1 MATLNT
7 LRTKFGIL
15 LSAVIAFAL
24 LAFILSLKTD
34 MGFSGNNPKVGEI
47 AGDKIT
53 YMEYYDEYELT
64 KMQNGGNDVYDEAA
78 EERMAAAAWQSL
90 IAKHA
95 IVPGFEKMGLQV
107 TDAERM
113 AMLSG
118 EHLSGV
124 FYSAFADPSTGE
136 YNAAGLADF
145 LAQAQGNPQ
154 LQQTWNYINSQAV
167 LEREIAKYMGLVR
180 GGTYVNSLEVASGV
194 EHANHTFTGKVA
206 SKSYASLP
214 DSLFTVSQNDIKN
227 YYNEHKSQFKQ
238 QPSRSI
244 SYVVFEV
251 DPTQEDMAALEK
263 EVRGVADEFAAA
275 DDVRAFARQNR
286 RGTIEPN
293 YVGRAQ
299 LKSEEADAL
308 LAGGMYGPVLEND
321 IWKMARVVESK
332 NVPDS
337 IGLRHVVLSYNEEIL
352 ADSLMTVLNHGGD
365 IAQMA
370 ADYSIAQTA
379 ANGGDLGVMP
389 FAALPKEFADA
400 LATATKGD
408 KVKVVSG
415 NVIHLLDVYRAD
427 KPTTHVNIARIE
439 YPVEASSA
447 TKRAVHNAAS
457 SFTVNAKG
465 SVENFQTAAS
475 GAAVTPRVATIYS
488 SERTVRG
495 LDKSHEIVRWA
506 YGAKKGDVS
515 EIFNIGKD
523 YVVAVLSGID
533 NEEYR
538 PINAVQSQIQAAVLR
553 DKKFEKIVAD
563 AKGSTVEAVAE
574 GFGTE
579 VAEFNDLGYASYYIA
594 GVGFE
599 PRLVGAIAATEQT
612 GTLSAPV
619 KGASGVY
626 FFTVDTIAARDAE
639 QTAEAEKVRLQS
651 TAENMAQQASLYAVQ
666 ELANV
671 KDQRS
676 RYF

>member
-7 LRTKFGIL
+7 LRTKFGIV
-15 LSAVIAFAL
+15 LSVVIAFAL

-53 YMEYYDEYELT
+53 YTEYYDEYELT

-78 EERMAAAAWQSL
+78 EERLAAAAWQSL

-107 TDAERM
+107 TDAERL

-124 FYSAFADPSTGE
+124 FYNAFADPATGE
-136 YNAAGLADF
+136 YNAAVLADF
-145 LAQAQGNPQ
+145 LAQAEGNPQ

-167 LEREIAKYMGLVR
+167 LEREISKYMGLVR
-180 GGTYVNSLEVASGV
+180 GGAYVNSLEVESGV
-194 EHANHTFTGKVA
+194 HNANHSFSGKVA

-214 DSLFTVSQNDIKN
+214 DSLFTVSASDIKN

-238 QPSRSI
+238 QPSRAI
-244 SYVVFEV
+244 TYVVFEV
-251 DPTQEDMAALEK
+251 DPTQEDMDALEA
-263 EVRGVADEFAAA
+263 EVRGVAEEFAVAE
-275 DDVRAFARQNR
+275 DVKMFARQNR
-286 RGTIEPN
+286 RGTVEST

-299 LKSEEADAL
+299 LKSDEAEAL
-308 LAGGMYGPVLEND
+308 LAGNMYGPVLEND
-321 IWKMARVVESK
+321 VWKMARVVAAK

-337 IGLRHVVLSYNEEIL
+337 VGLRHVVLSYNEDKL
-352 ADSLMTVLNHGGD
+352 ADSLLNVLNHGGN
-365 IAQMA
+365 IAELA
-370 ADYSIAQTA
+370 SEYSIAQTA
-379 ANGGDLGVMP
+379 AMGGELGVMP
-389 FAALPKEFADA
+389 FAALPMEFADA
-400 LATATKGD
+400 LAAAKSGD

-415 NVIHLLDVYRAD
+415 NVIHVLDVYRAD
-427 KPTTHVNIARIE
+427 KPTTHVNVARIE
-439 YPVEASSA
+439 YPVEASQA
-447 TKRAVHNAAS
+447 TKRAVHNSAS

-465 SVENFQTAAS
+465 SVEKFQSAADN
-475 GAAVTPRVATIYS
+475 AAVTPRIATIYS
-488 SERTVRG
+488 GERAVRG
-495 LDKSHEIVRWA
+495 LDRSHEIVRWA

-533 NEEYR
+533 NDEYR
-538 PINAVQSQIQAAVLR
+538 SINSVQNQIRSAVLR
-553 DKKFEKIVAD
+553 DKKYEKIVAD
-563 AKGSTVEAVAE
+563 AKGATVEAIAE

-579 VAEFNDLGYASYYIA
+579 VADFNDVNYASYYIS

-599 PRLVGAIAATEQT
+599 PRLVGAIAGTSQT
-612 GTLSAPV
+612 GALSAPV

-626 FFTVDTIAARDAE
+626 FFTVDNIATRDAE
-639 QTAEAEKVRLQS
+639 QTSADEKVRLQS
-651 TAENMAQQASLYAVQ
+651 TAEGIAQQASLYAVQ

>member
-53 YMEYYDEYELT
+53 YTEYYDEYELT
-64 KMQNGGNDVYDEAA
+64 KMQNGGNDVYDEAT
-78 EERMAAAAWQSL
+78 EERIAAAAWQSL

-95 IVPGFEKMGLQV
+95 VVPGFEKMGLQV
-107 TDAERM
+107 TEAERL

-118 EHLSGV
+118 EHLSGI

-136 YNAAGLADF
+136 YSAGAIADF
-145 LAQAQGNPQ
+145 LLQAEGNPQ
-154 LQQTWNYINSQAV
+154 LQQMWSYINSQAV
-167 LEREIAKYMGLVR
+167 LDREITKFAGLVR
-180 GGTYVNSLEVASGV
+180 GGAYVNSLEVESGV
-194 EHANHTFTGKVA
+194 HNANHAFSGRVA

-214 DSLFTVSQNDIKN
+214 DSLFTVSATDIKN
-227 YYNEHKSQFKQ
+227 YYNEHKNQFKQ
-238 QPSRSI
+238 QPSRAI

-251 DPTQEDMAALEK
+251 DPTQEDMNALEA
-263 EVRGVADEFAAA
+263 EVRGVAEQFAAA
-275 DDVRAFARQNR
+275 EDVKLFARENR
-286 RGTIEPN
+286 RGTIEAS

-299 LKSEEADAL
+299 LKSDEADAL
-308 LAGGMYGPVLEND
+308 LAGQMYGPVLEND
-321 IWKMARVVESK
+321 VWKMARVVESK

-337 IGLRHVVLSYNEEIL
+337 LGLRHLVLPYTEESL
-352 ADSLMTVLNHGGD
+352 ADSLMMVLNHGGKVAD
-365 IAQMA
+365 LA
-370 ADYSIAQTA
+370 AEYSIAQTA
-379 ANGGDLGVMP
+379 VNGGELGIMP
-389 FAALPKEFADA
+389 FAALPKDFADA
-400 LATATKGD
+400 LATAKSGD

-427 KPTTHVNIARIE
+427 KPSTHVNIARIE

-465 SVENFQTAAS
+465 SADKFQSAADA
-475 GAAVTPRVATIYS
+475 AAVTPRIATIYS
-488 SERTVRG
+488 GERAVRG

-523 YVVAVLSGID
+523 YVVAILSEID
-533 NEEYR
+533 NNEYR
-538 PINAVQSQIQAAVLR
+538 AINSVQAQIRAAVLR
-553 DKKFEKIVAD
+553 DKKFEKIVSEAN
-563 AKGSTVEAVAE
+563 GSSVEAVAE
-574 GFGTE
+574 GFGAE
-579 VAEFNDLGYASYYIA
+579 PAEFENVNYASYYIP

-599 PRLVGAIAATEQT
+599 PRLVGAIAATAQT

-626 FFTVDTIAARDAE
+626 FFTVDNIAENGE
-639 QTAEAEKVRLQS
+639 QTAVDEKIRLQS
-651 TAENMAQQASLYAVQ
+651 TAESLAQQASLYAVQ

-671 KDQRS
+671 KDMRS